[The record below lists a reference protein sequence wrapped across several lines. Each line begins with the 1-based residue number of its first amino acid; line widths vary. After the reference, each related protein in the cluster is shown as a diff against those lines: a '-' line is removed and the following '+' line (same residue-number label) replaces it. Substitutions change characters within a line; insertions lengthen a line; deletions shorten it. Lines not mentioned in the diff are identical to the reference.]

1 MSSAI
6 AKLTLRMMPLASV
19 LDFGTSLY
27 LIKEQLYSRP
37 QRSRVLRNPRWWER
51 LTSKVCTC
59 QICRRCNPERTDW
72 GRRETV
78 PRKASKTSAR
88 AGEAM
93 KERDQYHKW
102 VEWSEEDQT
111 YIGKCP
117 DLITGIHGDDPVR
130 LYSELCEVIDDV
142 IRHFTAGGRPL
153 PRPRIR
159 PMQEV
164 V

>member
-1 MSSAI
+1 
-6 AKLTLRMMPLASV
+6 
-19 LDFGTSLY
+19 
-27 LIKEQLYSRP
+27 
-37 QRSRVLRNPRWWER
+37 
-51 LTSKVCTC
+51 
-59 QICRRCNPERTDW
+59 
-72 GRRETV
+72 
-78 PRKASKTSAR
+78 
-88 AGEAM
+88 M
-93 KERDQYHKW
+93 KKSDQYHKW

-117 DLITGIHGDDPVR
+117 DLITGIHGDNPVR

-142 IRHFTAGGRPL
+142 IRHLEVEGRSL